1 MNQVSEHVKKIT
13 KQNDEL
19 YTTLNRHEQRL
30 TELDNFATREDVGR
44 LIDDIQNSFEVV
56 LNATPRNTNEI
67 LTMRTDFQSLR
78 DDIAKIRNEIDSLKR
93 DMKNDP
99 VISSLDADIVEKN
112 ISSKPPLPAVKSL
125 NLKKDIILRKNI

>member
-112 ISSKPPLPAVKSL
+112 ISSKPPLAAVKSL

>member
-67 LTMRTDFQSLR
+67 LSMRTDFQSLR
-78 DDIAKIRNEIDSLKR
+78 DDITKIRNEIDSLKR

-112 ISSKPPLPAVKSL
+112 ISSKPPLAAVKSL